1 MLKKTGSVYALQ
13 PANIGS
19 VHGVLKSMTNNHVP
33 TCWVISDG
41 RAGIENQA
49 LGLADSVAQMTPLN
63 VQRKRIVVRE
73 PWRSLPPWL
82 WGDAIEK
89 LGVESDALSAPWP
102 DIIIATGRVSIPVS
116 LEIKKRNR
124 QTYIVQT
131 QDPRFAHDVFDL
143 IVPPIHDGLKG
154 ANVFPILGAP
164 NRVTASTIASEASKL
179 EETMDDLEGRVTA
192 VLVGGPNK
200 AFSMDEKWALGF
212 AESILASEDAD
223 LLLTFSRRTPERVVE
238 ILTSALKDK
247 AKLIYDPKSD
257 KTDFNPYPGIL
268 GLADA
273 VIVTCD
279 SVNMITEVAST
290 GRSLYVADLPVSD
303 QARAAKFNRFLASV
317 EAAGASRKWEGEIDV
332 WPYTP
337 LNETAR
343 AAEEIVRRWALRRAA

>member
-1 MLKKTGSVYALQ
+1 
-13 PANIGS
+13 
-19 VHGVLKSMTNNHVP
+19 MTNTGIP

-49 LGLADSVAQMTPLN
+49 LGLAEAVANISPIDI
-63 VQRKRIVVRE
+63 QRKRIVVRE

-89 LGVESDALSAPWP
+89 LGAESDSIGSPWP
-102 DIIIATGRVSIPVS
+102 DMVIATGRVSIPVS

-131 QDPRFAHDVFDL
+131 QDPRFGHDLFDL

-154 ANVFPILGAP
+154 ANVFPVLGSP
-164 NRVTASTIASEASKL
+164 NRVTATALSDHANKL
-179 EETMDDLEGRVTA
+179 KITLPELAGRSAA

-200 AFSMDEKWALGF
+200 AFNMDEDWALGF
-212 AESILASEDAD
+212 AKTLLQAAD
-223 LLLTFSRRTPERVVE
+223 VVELLVTFSRRTPARISE
-238 ILTSALKDK
+238 ILTTALKGK
-247 AKLIYDPKSD
+247 AKLIFDPMSGSD
-257 KTDFNPYPGIL
+257 EANPYPGIL
-268 GLADA
+268 GVVDA

-279 SVNMITEVAST
+279 SVNMITESAST
-290 GRSLYVADLPVSD
+290 GRSLYIAELPVAD
-303 QARAAKFNRFLASV
+303 QARAAKFNRFMASI
-317 EAAGASRKWEGEIDV
+317 EATGASRTWAGEIDV
-332 WPYTP
+332 WSYQP